1 MRLLVDTFGN
11 REGLWTSFAS
21 PSMSI
26 EEFESSNKL
35 APESLALLQELS
47 QRGLML
53 LCYFSS
59 FEMVPSCLCVAI
71 FFCL

>member
-1 MRLLVDTFGN
+1 MCLLVDTFGS

-21 PSMSI
+21 PSTSI

-35 APESLALLQELS
+35 TPEYLGTL
-47 QRGLML
+47 GTML

-59 FEMVPSCLCVAI
+59 FEMVPRCLCVAI
-71 FFCL
+71 YLCL